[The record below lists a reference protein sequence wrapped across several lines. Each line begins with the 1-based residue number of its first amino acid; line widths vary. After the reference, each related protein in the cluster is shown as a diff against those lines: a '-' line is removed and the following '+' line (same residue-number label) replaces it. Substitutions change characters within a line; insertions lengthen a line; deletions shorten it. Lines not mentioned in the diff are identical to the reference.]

1 MARKDAEAVILDW
14 VSDIDKSGKNTER
27 WKAKFSQM
35 DDKQFAKFM
44 DDVKHGRDYVS
55 LIYPNYSDV
64 KISTANNIEVAKKR
78 GVKLFQRIW
87 MTDPVTGR
95 KYLSNEE
102 YPVFHLPVRRQIQMA
117 KSKFSYAKNNTKFD
131 VLTGQPTS
139 VSAAGSISYP
149 EVLVLHARGLDKVV
163 EEMTWARGGNERAF
177 RAMNQIIRQQGS
189 VSLAELERYSG
200 DGVQSTKTLYSYL
213 LAAHIKSDI

>member
-78 GVKLFQRIW
+78 GVKLFHRIW

-117 KSKFSYAKNNTKFD
+117 KSKFSYAKNNTKVD